1 MYATFLLWNR
11 SGEIWFISASWQNA
25 NAHLDPICRAAIFIS
40 VTKTDSISTT
50 SNMHPSRTKILSETC
65 WFVFTDFH
73 FLSTGQT
80 DVIWKFC
87 TESVSPLNFFNLQLL
102 HFIPGPWTSLLRER
116 SRDDR
121 EKFTDVNYTEAFIL
135 LSQWHYSGE
144 QVSNYSWLTNS
155 LPTCWKL

>member
-1 MYATFLLWNR
+1 MIYFSILTEYECSFRYQSVERPSL
-11 SGEIWFISASWQNA
+11 SASQKRIVFQP
-25 NAHLDPICRAAIFIS
+25 HQIS
-40 VTKTDSISTT
+40 RTK
-50 SNMHPSRTKILSETC
+50 SRTKILSETC